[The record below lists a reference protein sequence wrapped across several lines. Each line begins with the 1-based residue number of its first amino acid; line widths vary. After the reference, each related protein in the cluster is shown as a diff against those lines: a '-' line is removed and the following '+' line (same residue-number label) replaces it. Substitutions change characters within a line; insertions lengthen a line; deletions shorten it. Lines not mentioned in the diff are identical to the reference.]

1 MKRVRDNNII
11 FSRVE
16 QDRQAD
22 RSGVNEGA
30 TEQQGKYHISADEP
44 DSLRGKRK
52 REGGAENG
60 GRGGVGGERTGN
72 LLHFGKR
79 EEKDLHI
86 IENSGGLS
94 GSRVLPLTTTAAAA
108 AATTTEVGDESDDPD
123 DEVGHIHARAGD
135 MIDGRYKVMHESG
148 RGTFGKVLFCEDTLA
163 PPSRPRLVAI
173 KVVRSIPRYVESA
186 EIESDILK
194 HVNLADESL
203 KVPIVR
209 LYSSFRWNGHF
220 CMVMEPLGDSLYD
233 LVKANNYRALPLYC
247 VQSFADQLV
256 QAVVFMHEI
265 GLVHTDL
272 KLENILLISREGFH
286 KVEKPTSERPN
297 ALTLAPRGS
306 TQIKIIDFGG
316 ATYTHEH
323 KSSLINT
330 RQYRAPEV
338 ILGLGWSLPSDIW
351 SVGCI
356 LLELYT
362 GELLFD
368 THDSAEHLL
377 LMEKIIG
384 HFPKHIVKIAT
395 EGHSES
401 KYFSHG
407 LVRVPSR
414 LPRES
419 LRKVQDQRS
428 LREIVNEKDTVFLD
442 LVMGMLALDP
452 AERITAREALNHRF
466 FTSVRKRM
474 EVPTPQ
480 VYQKVQPSKLQRAS
494 HERPLSSRGNGSS
507 QAVNYGGSTSGGR
520 NSDHRTTTS
529 SEKSAVAAA
538 QTFSS
543 SSSSSSS
550 SYSSAGNVR
559 VLPPPFQP
567 KQLATKIPTNS
578 LESITLSS
586 AATVSTAAA
595 AAVASSASTAP
606 PTISASD
613 NSVSSFHYSPL
624 VAKRALN
631 DTTTTEAD
639 AYVRDSKKP
648 ILPQSVSDKPI
659 RGDVDV
665 KSTPKPLET
674 KELPLPAKP
683 TAATSSATFGQSYSY
698 STGEDKGKTTVY
710 VSDSSSAGTPSV
722 VTNLV
727 QQASSLER
735 LWVKPIGIVPP
746 QLPPPPPP
754 GSLASSLP
762 LLSPHSS
769 GLLSFI
775 SSGKDV
781 ASSSILPRTS
791 LLALNSD
798 RA

>member
-1 MKRVRDNNII
+1 MKRVRDV
-11 FSRVE
+11 FPSKELRE
-16 QDRQAD
+16 EPSSSDRGREGD
-22 RSGVNEGA
+22 RY
-30 TEQQGKYHISADEP
+30 QISADEP

-60 GRGGVGGERTGN
+60 ARGGIGIGGGGVGGDRIGKVDF
-72 LLHFGKR
+72 LHFGKR
-79 EEKDLHI
+79 EDKDFHS
-86 IENSGGLS
+86 IENIGGVI
-94 GSRVLPLTTTAAAA
+94 GSRPLPLATASATAAT
-108 AATTTEVGDESDDPD
+108 ATEAGDESDDPD

-135 MIDGRYKVMHESG
+135 MIDGRYKVLNESG
-148 RGTFGKVLFCEDTLA
+148 RGTFGKVLLCEDSLA
-163 PPSRPRLVAI
+163 MPSRPRVVAI

-256 QAVVFMHEI
+256 QAVVFMHEL

-272 KLENILLISREGFH
+272 KLENILLVSREGFH

-297 ALTLAPRGS
+297 AQTLAPRGS

-316 ATYTHEH
+316 ATYIHEH

-356 LLELYT
+356 LIELYT

-384 HFPKHIVKIAT
+384 HFPRHIVKIAS
-395 EGHSES
+395 EGHTES

-452 AERITAREALNHRF
+452 AERITARDALNHRF

-474 EVPTPQ
+474 EVPIPQ
-480 VYQKVQPSKLQRAS
+480 HFQKLQPSKLQRAS
-494 HERPLSSRGNGSS
+494 HERPLSNRGTVST
-507 QAVNYGGSTSGGR
+507 QAPVNYISTSSGKTSEQR
-520 NSDHRTTTS
+520 PTTS
-529 SEKSAVAAA
+529 AEKGGIAAA
-538 QTFSS
+538 HTSTSYTSS
-543 SSSSSSS
+543 N
-550 SYSSAGNVR
+550 SYSNSSIDNAGNNRFV
-559 VLPPPFQP
+559 PPPFVP
-567 KQLATKIPTNS
+567 KPLATKIPIPINS

-586 AATVSTAAA
+586 AVTSAAAPTVITADNTVSITQ
-595 AAVASSASTAP
+595 
-606 PTISASD
+606 
-613 NSVSSFHYSPL
+613 YSP
-624 VAKRALN
+624 VGPKRALPEA
-631 DTTTTEAD
+631 TTSEAD

-648 ILPQSVSDKPI
+648 IPLQTITDKLAKGDSGAKLMISTLSDS
-659 RGDVDV
+659 RE
-665 KSTPKPLET
+665 SSSL
-674 KELPLPAKP
+674 AKP
-683 TAATSSATFGQSYSY
+683 SFSIPAATTTGQSSNL
-698 STGEDKGKTTVY
+698 SSGEDKGKTSINVA
-710 VSDSSSAGTPSV
+710 DSSISGTPSGV
-722 VTNLV
+722 APLI
-727 QQASSLER
+727 QQASSLQR
-735 LWVKPIGIVPP
+735 LWVKPVEKVP
-746 QLPPPPPP
+746 QLPPPPPSGTGALGP
-754 GSLASSLP
+754 P
-762 LLSPHSS
+762 PPSPS

-775 SSGKDV
+775 SATGRESTP
-781 ASSSILPRTS
+781 SSSSSSSKLGLLPRTG
-791 LLALNSD
+791 LLAFSD
-798 RA
+798 RG